1 MMTSSKNRADL
12 DDSMRKIGES
22 PEQFGE
28 VLNESSANAAVTPRV
43 GRSAMGATV
52 AAIAALALWV
62 VRRRRAREN
71 TGPWQRAARRARSRL
86 QTVRSRAEK
95 ITAKVRH

>member
-28 VLNESSANAAVTPRV
+28 VLKEISADPAVTR
-43 GRSAMGATV
+43 GGRRSAMGATV

-71 TGPWQRAARRARSRL
+71 TGPWQRAARRAGSRL
-86 QTVRSRAEK
+86 RTVRSRAEK
-95 ITAKVRH
+95 IAAKVRR